1 MKTASDCDIIINIY
15 GFFEVI
21 LLNNV
26 TSHTKQLGIIGCPAE
41 HSFSPAMHNYI
52 SSEMNEDYIYCAYNV
67 EPHFLA
73 DAIAGMRALG
83 IRGYNVTA
91 PHKREVMKYLDVISE
106 QARLLGSVNT
116 VVNREGVLYGY
127 NTDSDG
133 FYEALVNAG
142 IEVSGSRVLIMGC
155 GGVVRPT
162 LVRLIQAKPASV
174 TVVNRTMEK
183 AVKLSEEL
191 YKTMGFKVQ
200 TEFDP
205 NGYDIVINTTSA
217 GMEPQEDALPI
228 DSIEAINGLDFI
240 KPGCAAVDM
249 IYNPSET
256 LFLKEAKKRG
266 AKILNGLDMLIY
278 QGVIAYELFTG
289 VKLPQ
294 DMAER
299 IRKEVFGA

>member
-1 MKTASDCDIIINIY
+1 M
-15 GFFEVI
+15 
-21 LLNNV
+21 NNV

-52 SSEMNEDYIYCAYNV
+52 SSEMHKDYIYCAYNV
-67 EPHFLA
+67 KPEFLA
-73 DAIAGMRALG
+73 GAIEGMRALG

-91 PHKREVMKYLDVISE
+91 PHKQEVMQYLDVISE
-106 QARLLGSVNT
+106 QAKLLGSVNT
-116 VVNREGVLYGY
+116 VVNRDGKLYGY

-133 FYEALVNAG
+133 FYAALKNAG
-142 IEVSGSRVLIMGC
+142 IEVKGSSILMMGC

-162 LVRLIQAKPASV
+162 LVRLIQAEPDSI
-174 TVVNRTMEK
+174 TVVNRTMAK
-183 AVKLSEEL
+183 AEKLSDEL
-191 YKTMGFKVQ
+191 YKTMGFRIK

-205 NGYDIVINTTSA
+205 NGYDIIINTTSA
-217 GMEPQEDALPI
+217 GMEPQEDVLPI
-228 DSIEAINGLDFI
+228 DSIAEIEDLDFI

-266 AKILNGLDMLIY
+266 ARILNGLDMLIY
-278 QGVIAYELFTG
+278 QGVIAYELFTDS
-289 VKLPQ
+289 KLPD